1 MGKRGEVWQVDF
13 GMVQKVRPAV
23 VVSVPCQD
31 SDRSLIAVVP
41 HTTAIRGSRF
51 EVAFPVRFL
60 ESGAFLVQGLVSI
73 PPSFLVRRL
82 GVFSTEQLAVV
93 EAGLRQWL
101 GAGIILLL
109 ATAGALTR

>member
-13 GMVQKVRPAV
+13 GMIQKVRPAV

-60 ESGAFLVQGLVSI
+60 KSGAFFGPRPCFYS
-73 PPSFLVRRL
+73 SFVL
-82 GVFSTEQLAVV
+82 GPA
-93 EAGLRQWL
+93 L
-101 GAGIILLL
+101 GSAFHRTTGSC
-109 ATAGALTR
+109 

>member
-1 MGKRGEVWQVDF
+1 VGKRGEVWQVDF
-13 GMVQKVRPAV
+13 GMVQKIRPAV

-31 SDRSLIAVVP
+31 SDRSLTAVVP
-41 HTTAIRGSRF
+41 HTTAIHGSRF

-60 ESGAFLVQGLVSI
+60 ESGAFLV
-73 PPSFLVRRL
+73 RRL
-82 GVFSTEQLAVV
+82 GVLSTEQLAVV